1 MQTILGAGGAIGRE
15 LAKALKEYT
24 RNIRLGSRKPYEVSP
39 TDVLVSAGILMLDD
53 VRIAVRDS
61 TVVYVNVGLR
71 YDTETW
77 KKEWPVL
84 IGNVLTACKEHICK
98 LVFFDNIYM

>member
-24 RNIRLGSRKPYEVSP
+24 RNIRLVSRNPEKVNP
-39 TDVLVSAGILMLDD
+39 TDDLVSADILNLDD
-53 VRIAVRDS
+53 VRNAVRDS
-61 TVVYVNVGLR
+61 TVVYVTVGLR

-77 KKEWPVL
+77 KKEWLAL
-84 IGNVLTACKEHICK
+84 IDKVITDCNEHNST
-98 LVFFDNIYM
+98 F